1 MNKKT
6 TLIMLGAFVLAL
18 GAGTLLGVGIADK
31 RPHGGRQGFDQA
43 LGLSP
48 EQSKQIQAI
57 REKVMQE
64 SRERFKKL
72 DEEKTA
78 ALKKLLTPDQLVAYD
93 NLGKEY
99 QLKLEELKRQ
109 RDADNQESIKRTKA
123 VLTAEQIKKF
133 DEMMA
138 RGGERKDRGRGVSP
152 ATATSQ
158 PLGPG
163 TNK

>member
-1 MNKKT
+1 MSKKT
-6 TLIMLGAFVLAL
+6 TVIMLGAFVLAL
-18 GAGTLLGVGIADK
+18 GAGTLLGVGLAEK

-72 DEEKTA
+72 EEDKTA
-78 ALKKLLTPDQLVAYD
+78 AIQKLLTKEQQAAYD
-93 NLGKEY
+93 NISKEY
-99 QLKLEELKRQ
+99 QVKLEELRHQ
-109 RDADNQESIKRTKA
+109 RDLDNQDSIKRTKA
-123 VLTAEQIKKF
+123 LLTPEQIKKF

-138 RGGERKDRGRGVSP
+138 RGGDRKDRGRGPSP

-158 PLGPG
+158 PLGPA
-163 TNK
+163 TSK